1 MTGFAFVCTI
11 IPLALVIDLAAGDPP
26 WLPHPIRLMG
36 WGINRLEP
44 FFRKIKLPLTV
55 SGFLFAAVMVGA
67 AFLIV
72 FALVAAAAWVHPV
85 LGVIIQVFVVY
96 TCLAP
101 RCLYDE
107 ATHVRRYLAAGDT
120 ENARNRIGMLVS
132 RDARHLDDTGIARA
146 AVETVAEN
154 FVDGVLSPLFYA
166 ALLGAPG
173 AAAFK
178 MASTLDSM
186 VGYKNERY
194 RDFGRPSARLDD
206 LLNWIPARLSL
217 PIIALAARMLLNTG
231 GRAFQTAVHEGKN
244 HQSPNAGRPEA
255 AFAGALGV
263 KINGPNIYHGK
274 YVDKPWI
281 GKDFR
286 PPVPAD
292 IEKAGDLMMMATL
305 LSAVL
310 MTGLHVLVF
319 GVYLLSS

>member
-1 MTGFAFVCTI
+1 MTGFASGWMML
-11 IPLALVIDLAAGDPP
+11 PLAMVIDLAVGDPP

-36 WGINRLEP
+36 WGIDRLEP

-55 SGFLFAAVMVGA
+55 SGGLFAALMVGA
-67 AFLIV
+67 AFIIV
-72 FALVAAAAWVHPV
+72 FALVVAAAWMHPV
-85 LGVIIQVFVVY
+85 LGVITQVFIIY

-107 ATHVRRYLAAGDT
+107 AMHVHRYLAAGET
-120 ENARNRIGMLVS
+120 EHARARIGMLVS
-132 RDARHLDDTGIARA
+132 RDVRHLDDTGIARS

-194 RDFGRPSARLDD
+194 RYFGRASARLDD

-217 PIIALAARMLLNTG
+217 PIIALAARMLFNTG
-231 GRAFQTAVHEGKN
+231 GRAFQTALREGKN

-263 KINGPNIYHGK
+263 KLNGPNIYHGR

-286 PPVPAD
+286 PPVPMD
-292 IEKAGDLMMMATL
+292 IEKAGHLMMISTL

-310 MTGLHVLVF
+310 MTGLHVLVLF
-319 GVYLLSS
+319 

>member
-1 MTGFAFVCTI
+1 MTGFAFGWVLL
-11 IPLALVIDLAAGDPP
+11 PLALVIDLAAGDPP
-26 WLPHPIRLMG
+26 RLPHPIRLMG
-36 WGINRLEP
+36 WGISRLEP
-44 FFRKIKLPLTV
+44 LFRWLKLPLTV
-55 SGFLFAAVMVGA
+55 SGFLFAALMVGA
-67 AFLIV
+67 AFLAAFV
-72 FALVAAAAWVHPV
+72 LVAAAIWVHPV
-85 LGVIIQVFVVY
+85 LGVITQVLIIY

-107 ATHVRRYLAAGDT
+107 AMHVRRSLAAGET
-120 ENARNRIGMLVS
+120 EHARARIGMLVS
-132 RDARHLDDTGIARA
+132 RDVRHLDETGISRA

-194 RDFGRPSARLDD
+194 KDFGRASARLDD

-217 PIIALAARMLLNTG
+217 PIIALAARMLFDTG
-231 GRAFQTAVHEGKN
+231 GRALQTARHEGKN

-263 KINGPNIYHGK
+263 KLNGPNIYHGR

-281 GKDFR
+281 GKNFR
-286 PPVPAD
+286 PPVPSD
-292 IEKAGDLMMMATL
+292 IEKAGHLMILSTL

-310 MTGLHVLVF
+310 MTGLHVV
-319 GVYLLSS
+319 VLL

>member
-1 MTGFAFVCTI
+1 MSAAAFAWAI
-11 IPLALVIDLAAGDPP
+11 LPLALVIDLAIGDPP
-26 WLPHPIRLMG
+26 RLPHPIRLMG
-36 WGINRLEP
+36 RGINRLEP
-44 FFRKIKLPLTV
+44 RFRKLAMPLKI
-55 SGFLFAAVMVGA
+55 SGGLFAASLVGGC
-67 AFLIV
+67 FLTIL
-72 FALVAAAAWVHPV
+72 ALVAAAAWVHPV
-85 LGVIIQVFVVY
+85 LGIIIQIFIIY

-107 ATHVRRYLAAGDT
+107 AMQVRKLLAEGDV
-120 ENARNRIGMLVS
+120 ENARRRVGMLVS
-132 RDARHLDDTGIARA
+132 RDVKHLDDTGIARS

-186 VGYKNERY
+186 VGYKNPHY
-194 RDFGRPSARLDD
+194 RNFGKASARLDD
-206 LLNWIPARLSL
+206 LLNWIPARLSI
-217 PIIALAARMLLNTG
+217 PIISLAARMLLNTG
-231 GRAFQTAVHEGKN
+231 GRAFQTALHEGKN

-263 KINGPNIYHGK
+263 KLNGPNIYHGR

-292 IEKAGDLMMMATL
+292 IEKAGHLMIMATL

-310 MTGLHVLVF
+310 MTGLHILAF
-319 GVYLLSS
+319 GFYLLSP

>member
-1 MTGFAFVCTI
+1 MTGFAFGWVML
-11 IPLALVIDLAAGDPP
+11 PLALVIDLAVGDPP

-36 WGINRLEP
+36 WGIKRLEP
-44 FFRKIKLPLTV
+44 FFRKLRLPLTV
-55 SGFLFAAVMVGA
+55 SGVLFAAVMVGA
-67 AFLIV
+67 AFLAA

-85 LGVIIQVFVVY
+85 LGVIIQVLIIY

-101 RCLYDE
+101 RCLHDE
-107 ATHVRRYLAAGDT
+107 AMHVRRSLAAGET
-120 ENARNRIGMLVS
+120 ENARNRIGLLVS
-132 RDARHLDDTGIARA
+132 RDVRHLDGTGIARA
-146 AVETVAEN
+146 TVETVAEN

-186 VGYKNERY
+186 VGYKNDRY
-194 RDFGRPSARLDD
+194 RHFGRASARLDD

-217 PIIALAARMLLNTG
+217 PIIAVAARMLFNTG
-231 GRAFQTAVHEGKN
+231 GRAFQTALNEGKN

-263 KINGPNIYHGK
+263 KINGPNIYYGQ

-292 IEKAGDLMMMATL
+292 IEKAGHLMIMATL